1 MIDVNYGWL
10 VRYAHS
16 NGAGF
21 FFIFVYMHMARGIYY
36 GSYRKLR
43 VALWTIGV
51 IIFLVMIIT
60 AFLGYKNNS
69 PKSFIYNKC
78 NNIKYPINKKNI
90 RFIHTNRHIKDS
102 TELIK
107 ILSELGL
114 DNILNYWDNLNKLEV
129 LQNIQK
135 TVANKSGIYIIIN
148 KITRNKYVGSAIT
161 NRLYSRFSKHLINL
175 NGSKLIKKA
184 IKQEG
189 LNNFIYGILEYYLDK
204 INKENNKDL
213 LLLETSY
220 LTVLTLE
227 YNILLEA
234 FNSFGYKHSEDSL
247 LKMRESFTKERRELL
262 RKLQESRKGNWSEN
276 SKLKLREIALNRL
289 SNYITVEGSNKIS
302 QITFGRKYVSL
313 YNEENNKIC
322 HFRSINKTKN
332 YLCCSTKT
340 IKRAINL
347 GWIYILVIFIKYL
360 SLDYID
366 NNNSIKDILINLNL
380 KFKSSLILRKNIE
393 YKKFIIKN

>member
-69 PKSFIYNKC
+69 PKSFIYNKY

-102 TELIK
+102 TELIN

-135 TVANKSGIYIIIN
+135 TVENKSGIYIIIN
-148 KITRNKYVGSAIT
+148 KITRNKYIGSAIT
-161 NRLYSRFSKHLINL
+161 NKLYSKFSKHLINL
-175 NGSKLIKKA
+175 NGNKLIKKA
-184 IKQEG
+184 VKQEG

-227 YNILLEA
+227 YNLLLEA
-234 FNSFGYKHSEDSL
+234 FYSFGYKHSEDNL

-262 RKLQESRKGNWSEN
+262 RKLQENNNLLESS
-276 SKLKLREIALNRL
+276 ILNKESYNIYL
-289 SNYITVEGSNKIS
+289 ITKYIT
-302 QITFGRKYVSL
+302 L
-313 YNEENNKIC
+313 YNKENNKIC
-322 HFRSINKTKN
+322 TFNNINKAKN

-347 GWIYILVIFIKYL
+347 GWIYILVIFVKYL
-360 SLDYID
+360 SLNYID
-366 NNNSIKDILINLNL
+366 NNNSIKDILTNLNL